1 MERQNNKL
9 WRKACCIPE
18 CVYEI
23 HLPSNNLQCTQKT
36 LNSRNDGTNI
46 RCCKAQTLYER
57 SADLPEEVENN
68 ALNYL
73 LQWQATVSV
82 GVEIIEMKILQL

>member
-1 MERQNNKL
+1 MME
-9 WRKACCIPE
+9 P
-18 CVYEI
+18 
-23 HLPSNNLQCTQKT
+23 TQ
-36 LNSRNDGTNI
+36 
-46 RCCKAQTLYER
+46 AQKLYER
-57 SADLPEEVENN
+57 PADLPEEVENN